1 MIGSGAGAFGVGG
14 ADVGGVGDITAELA
28 TVTVARVRLIGAFLV
43 SASVLLA
50 ATACSDD
57 RGAGAGTAAP
67 TSIGATAPTSAA
79 PASTSAVPGSTA
91 STTPVIPT
99 EPTGVPGLDD
109 DDAFCAAW
117 AVYAGTLQA
126 IAVAQAFG
134 GQSTVEITRLEMIA
148 AAHLS
153 GAVNGIG
160 ANWPSDLF
168 GERAVVLTSFVG
180 PFDRRAQKALQI
192 MSELGATEDDFDVLA
207 AAWDRALR
215 RRVPEQPVIDVP
227 SLDSRLED
235 IVTQAA
241 QRFDA
246 AVTPFAD
253 DPSLDVSGVA
263 KPLTDVYLSD
273 HCPDL
278 ASSGIG
284 DQV

>member
-1 MIGSGAGAFGVGG
+1 MLGAALVM
-14 ADVGGVGDITAELA
+14 GGVG
-28 TVTVARVRLIGAFLV
+28 
-43 SASVLLA
+43 
-50 ATACSDD
+50 ACSDEG
-57 RGAGAGTAAP
+57 GAGE
-67 TSIGATAPTSAA
+67 GAVAPTSAGA
-79 PASTSAVPGSTA
+79 PTTTVGGSTA
-91 STTPVIPT
+91 GTSAQPSSSAATIPVIPT

-109 DDAFCAAW
+109 PDAFCAAW

-134 GQSTVEITRLEMIA
+134 GLSTTEITRLEMVA
-148 AAHLS
+148 AARLS
-153 GAVNGIG
+153 RSVTGIG
-160 ANWPSDLF
+160 ANWPPELF
-168 GERAVVLTSFVG
+168 GERAAVLTSYVG

-192 MSELGATEDDFDVLA
+192 LSELGVTEDEFDELA
-207 AAWDRALR
+207 ATWDRALR

-227 SLDSRLED
+227 RLSPRLEE
-235 IVTQAA
+235 IVGQAV

-246 AVTPFAD
+246 AVTPFGD

-278 ASSGIG
+278 ASIGVG

>member
-1 MIGSGAGAFGVGG
+1 VA
-14 ADVGGVGDITAELA
+14 GDITAELA
-28 TVTVARVRLIGAFLV
+28 TVTVARVRLIGAFVV
-43 SASVLLA
+43 SAGVALA
-50 ATACSDD
+50 AAACSDD
-57 RGAGAGTAAP
+57 DSAGGGAA
-67 TSIGATAPTSAA
+67 
-79 PASTSAVPGSTA
+79 ASTSAAGGASVVATTSAVAASTPPTPDSAAPSTA
-91 STTPVIPT
+91 PVIPT

-109 DDAFCAAW
+109 PDAFCASW

-134 GQSTVEITRLEMIA
+134 GLSTMEITRLEMVA

-153 GAVNGIG
+153 RSVTGIG
-160 ANWPSDLF
+160 ANWPPELF
-168 GERAVVLTSFVG
+168 GERAAVLTSYVG

-192 MSELGATEDDFDVLA
+192 LSELGVTEDEFDELA
-207 AAWDRALR
+207 ATWDRALR

-227 SLDSRLED
+227 RLSPRLEE
-235 IVTQAA
+235 IVGQAA

-246 AVTPFAD
+246 AVTPFGD

-263 KPLTDVYLSD
+263 KPLTDVYLSE

-278 ASSGIG
+278 ASIGVG